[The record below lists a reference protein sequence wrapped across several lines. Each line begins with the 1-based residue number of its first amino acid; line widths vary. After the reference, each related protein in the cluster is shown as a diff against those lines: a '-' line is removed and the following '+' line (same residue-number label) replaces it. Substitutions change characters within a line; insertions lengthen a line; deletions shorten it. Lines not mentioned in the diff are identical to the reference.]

1 MLFKSRF
8 LRRSEDSKSTQEK
21 QAAQEEQAAQ
31 MEQAVQTEQAVQ
43 EEQVVQTE
51 RDAQE
56 EQAVQEE
63 QTALERQADQIAR
76 TIEYLEDELDIEAG
90 LRVDVLTM
98 QNRLLFVGRLE
109 RYRAGAGTMT
119 ISDAQGNELP
129 PVVYNSDIRLR
140 FIRNGESVVLQ
151 GKVCGSSDRIWR
163 VDRLERQFTKEKRV
177 NFRQR
182 LSTNPPAMCYRL
194 AEMNVAAT
202 EPARCEIL
210 DVSAG
215 GLLIRCGEDYNLG
228 DSLVVDGIS
237 IAENEGAFNFTCQ
250 IRRVGEK
257 INNKYRDYGCQ
268 FQGVSE
274 KEEDRLLRAIFAAQR
289 EEIRRQR
296 ARSESI

>member
-8 LRRSEDSKSTQEK
+8 LRRSEDSRSAQEK
-21 QAAQEEQAAQ
+21 QTAQEEQAAQ
-31 MEQAVQTEQAVQ
+31 TEQTVQTEQAAQVEQAVQ
-43 EEQVVQTE
+43 G
-51 RDAQE
+51 

-63 QTALERQADQIAR
+63 QTALERQAEQIAR
-76 TIEYLEDELDIEAG
+76 TIEYLEDELDIDAG
-90 LRVDVLTM
+90 LRVDALTM

-109 RYRAGAGTMT
+109 RYRAGTMT

-140 FIRNGESVVLQ
+140 FVRNGESVVLQ
-151 GKVCGSSDRIWR
+151 GKVSGSSGRIWR

-182 LSTNPPAMCYRL
+182 LSTNPPAMCHRR
-194 AEMNVAAT
+194 AEVDIAAT
-202 EPARCEIL
+202 DPVRCEIL

-215 GLLIRCGEDYNLG
+215 GLLIRCEEDYNLG
-228 DSLVVDGIS
+228 DSLVVDDIN
-237 IAENEGAFNFTCQ
+237 IAEGEGDFNFVCQ

-268 FQGVSE
+268 FEGVSE

>member
-8 LRRSEDSKSTQEK
+8 LRRSEDPKRAEEK
-21 QAAQEEQAAQ
+21 QEPQEEQTAQEEQTVQAG
-31 MEQAVQTEQAVQ
+31 QAVQTQQAAQ
-43 EEQVVQTE
+43 AGQTV
-51 RDAQE
+51 RE

-63 QTALERQADQIAR
+63 QTEQERQAAQIAR
-76 TIEYLEDELDIEAG
+76 TIEYLEDELDIDAG
-90 LRVDVLTM
+90 LRVDILTM

-109 RYRAGAGTMT
+109 RYRAGTMT

-129 PVVYNSDIRLR
+129 PLVYNSEMRLR
-140 FIRNGESVVLQ
+140 FVRNGESVVLQ
-151 GKVCGSSDRIWR
+151 GKVCGSSDRIMR

-182 LSTNPPAMCYRL
+182 LSTNPPATCYRR
-194 AEMNVAAT
+194 AEVDVAAT
-202 EPARCEIL
+202 DPVRCEIL

-215 GLLIRCGEDYNLG
+215 GLLIRCEEDYNLG
-228 DSLVVDGIS
+228 DCLVVEGIS
-237 IAENEGAFNFTCQ
+237 IAENEGSFNFTCE

-268 FQGVSE
+268 FEGVSE

-296 ARSESI
+296 ARSEAI

>member
-8 LRRSEDSKSTQEK
+8 LRRSEDSRNAEEK
-21 QAAQEEQAAQ
+21 QAAQEEQTAQ
-31 MEQAVQTEQAVQ
+31 TEQTVQTEQAAQ
-43 EEQVVQTE
+43 EEQPV
-51 RDAQE
+51 QE

-63 QTALERQADQIAR
+63 QTALERQAAQIAR

-109 RYRAGAGTMT
+109 RYRAGTMT
-119 ISDAQGNELP
+119 VSDAQGNELP
-129 PVVYNSDIRLR
+129 PVVYNSNIRLR

-151 GKVCGSSDRIWR
+151 GKVCGNSDRIWR

-182 LSTNPPAMCYRL
+182 LSTNPPAMCYRV
-194 AEMNVAAT
+194 AEKDISAT
-202 EPARCEIL
+202 EPVRCEIL

-228 DSLVVDGIS
+228 DSLEVDGIS